1 MVDDPTADSLT
12 ETAVVSP
19 ELAAAVPVAEAA
31 ILTDVEEQLPA
42 PPIERN
48 EAEIIPPPTLE
59 ERVEVGSVIERTP
72 RGWFAK
78 LHYGGQT
85 RLYGEGATVDAAVRE
100 AGR

>member
-1 MVDDPTADSLT
+1 MEGA
-12 ETAVVSP
+12 
-19 ELAAAVPVAEAA
+19 
-31 ILTDVEEQLPA
+31 PA
-42 PPIERN
+42 P
-48 EAEIIPPPTLE
+48 APPTLE